1 MQYLRR
7 SRSRERRG
15 AWPWPAACLATRGR
29 GRRRRHTLPAAGTHW
44 PVGPRG
50 GGGGCPEAGNVRL
63 SRDVECSLSV
73 EWPGARARLYIGG
86 GRSGRRPCD
95 IESFIALWG
104 WIPILSRWICISSLG
119 YAFLHLSFEC
129 SALVIENL
137 FLWHP
142 AITKC
147 ASIPLWWRIDELF

>member
-1 MQYLRR
+1 MLVTVKPC
-7 SRSRERRG
+7 STSG
-15 AWPWPAACLATRGR
+15 DHAPGR
-29 GRRRRHTLPAAGTHW
+29 GEELGRDLPPAWRHGVADDGAATHCQLPVLTDPWA
-44 PVGPRG
+44 R
-50 GGGGCPEAGNVRL
+50 GGGCPGNLVRL

-129 SALVIENL
+129 SALVTENL

-147 ASIPLWWRIDELF
+147 ASIQVTEN

>member
-7 SRSRERRG
+7 SRSRARRG

-50 GGGGCPEAGNVRL
+50 GMSWSWQRSLVSGCGVL
-63 SRDVECSLSV
+63 VECGMA
-73 EWPGARARLYIGG
+73 GARARLYIGG

-147 ASIPLWWRIDELF
+147 ASIPLWWRIDELC